1 MKNFFEQ
8 ARQASKKL
16 VDLVYIP
23 AEETNESQPR
33 ERDNEGKLVNENGS
47 RIENGAHI
55 DDMQHGS
62 EEQSKCIEG
71 VDDTHDVAADTLLKA
86 KQIAGSLFAFA
97 KQATAVAAETA
108 EETAKT
114 LRTVVAEKTILG
126 TFDDEQ
132 SKFCAQLKK
141 EENSCISLPWDNLP
155 DQSVARKQMLGLSLD
170 SRNFTRDP
178 PSETDFNFEN
188 TQAIAMAMLDEDPNL
203 RKIRY
208 QLVPKQLTEERFW
221 RNYFYRI
228 SLIRQSILGEMNLPK
243 GQASCSNDAGAQS
256 TDTDAKSIESLA
268 EKLTEDASKEK
279 EDDEV
284 PKESDMEKNLE
295 EVRGTFLTNKQKNE
309 EEDWEEE
316 LLHDLTDYE
325 LVNEQTKK
333 SDDQWEAE
341 ITDLL
346 NSA

>member
-1 MKNFFEQ
+1 MYT
-8 ARQASKKL
+8 
-16 VDLVYIP
+16 V
-23 AEETNESQPR
+23 
-33 ERDNEGKLVNENGS
+33 
-47 RIENGAHI
+47 
-55 DDMQHGS
+55 
-62 EEQSKCIEG
+62 
-71 VDDTHDVAADTLLKA
+71 
-86 KQIAGSLFAFA
+86 IAIL
-97 KQATAVAAETA
+97 Q
-108 EETAKT
+108 
-114 LRTVVAEKTILG
+114 TILG

-141 EENSCISLPWDNLP
+141 EENSCTSLPWDSLR

-178 PSETDFNFEN
+178 PSETNFSFEN
-188 TQAIAMAMLDEDPNL
+188 TQAVAMAMLDEDPNL

-208 QLVPKQLTEERFW
+208 QLVPKHLTEERFW

-228 SLIRQSILGEMNLPK
+228 SLIRQSILGEMNLPR
-243 GQASCSNDAGAQS
+243 GQPSCSNEAGAQS
-256 TDTDAKSIESLA
+256 ADTDAKNIESVA
-268 EKLTEDASKEK
+268 EKLVEDTSKE
-279 EDDEV
+279 EEHDEGS
-284 PKESDMEKNLE
+284 KESDIEKNLE

-325 LVNEQTKK
+325 LISEQTKK

-341 ITDLL
+341 ITELL